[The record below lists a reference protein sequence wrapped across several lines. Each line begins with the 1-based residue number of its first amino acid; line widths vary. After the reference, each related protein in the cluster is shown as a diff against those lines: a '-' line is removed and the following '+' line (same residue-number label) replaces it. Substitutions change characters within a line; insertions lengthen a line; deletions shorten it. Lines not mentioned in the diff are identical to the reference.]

1 MNMFVLW
8 FICYMFICYMFC
20 TAVNVFCVNDHHS
33 YVHNL
38 LAVVKIKPE
47 KKKFGLERESNPDLA
62 ITGAVLSPV
71 SYPSQ
76 LADGHS

>member
-8 FICYMFICYMFC
+8 FICYMFR

-47 KKKFGLERESNPDLA
+47 KNFRLEWESNPDLA
-62 ITGAVLSPV
+62 ITGAVLSSV
-71 SYPSQ
+71 SYPRQ
-76 LADGHS
+76 LADSHS